1 MYNESKN
8 GEIMKEYISIGQM
21 AKLHHTSIQALRH
34 YDQLGLLTPAHV
46 DESSGYRYYSTGQF
60 EQLNT
65 IHYLKGLGF
74 SLKEIKEQLHNR
86 DLRGFLEMM
95 EKQKDAT
102 EAKIR
107 ELQRISAKFQ
117 RRIDEIHEAAAVQ
130 SIGIPELKHIGAR
143 NILRL
148 NETITSEPHWEM
160 SLRKLENAS
169 HLTSS
174 VFVGRVG
181 LTVSMQHL
189 QSGKFDEYNS
199 IFLLTDEDRFDSPL
213 AAVLP
218 DGKYACIYYR
228 GNHADSPGYYTL
240 LLDYIRYNGLQVA
253 GDSIERTLIDHFI
266 SKKQED
272 YLTELQIPV
281 K

>member
-1 MYNESKN
+1 
-8 GEIMKEYISIGQM
+8 M
-21 AKLHHTSIQALRH
+21 AKLHNTSIQALRH
-34 YDQLGLLTPAHV
+34 YDQLGLLTPVHV

-74 SLKEIKEQLHNR
+74 SLKEIKEQLNRR
-86 DLRGFLEMM
+86 DLQGFLTMM

-107 ELQRISAKFQ
+107 ELQRISIKFQ
-117 RRIDEIHEAAAVQ
+117 RRINEVHEAAGIQNV
-130 SIGIPELKHIGAR
+130 GIPELRHIGER

-160 SLRKLENAS
+160 SLRRLENES
-169 HLTSS
+169 NQISS

-181 LTVSMQHL
+181 LTVSVQHL
-189 QSGKFDEYNS
+189 LSGKFDEYNS
-199 IFLLTDEDRFDSPL
+199 IFLLTEDERFDSSL

-218 DGKYACIYYR
+218 DGSYACMYYR

-240 LLDYIRYNGLQVA
+240 LLDYIRHNGLQVA

-266 SKKQED
+266 SGKPED